1 MGKVAGYKVRIRGS
15 RRELI
20 WKGSSTDEDEGGVG
34 EEESGPPDMRIRAS
48 RRELVWDKKEERGG
62 EGREEE
68 ENMKESTRKKKEED
82 LYYGGQK
89 IKHFKSKEEL
99 PNSRVSCPTH
109 QVIFVKEISR
119 IAQNLFSNLIVFQSS
134 KDNFP
139 CQVFFLWI

>member
-1 MGKVAGYKVRIRGS
+1 MLDLAKERMGKVAGYKVRIRGS

-20 WKGSSTDEDEGGVG
+20 WKGSSTDEDEDGVK

-99 PNSRVSCPTH
+99 PNSRVSCPH
-109 QVIFVKEISR
+109 SSSYICKRKLADLPKIF
-119 IAQNLFSNLIVFQSS
+119 FSNLIVFQI
-134 KDNFP
+134 F
-139 CQVFFLWI
+139 

>member
-82 LYYGGQK
+82 LYYDGQK

-99 PNSRVSCPTH
+99 PNSRVSCPSL
-109 QVIFVKEISR
+109 QVIFVKE
-119 IAQNLFSNLIVFQSS
+119 N
-134 KDNFP
+134 
-139 CQVFFLWI
+139 